1 MEVTTNT
8 ERDARVDEIRRRAI
22 PVFAAQGYRRTS
34 MADLAG
40 AAGVSRPALYQ
51 YFDNRADLFR
61 AAFQALLE
69 DATDAALAALAGEGT
84 VAERLDVYL
93 QRLSADGYE
102 ALAATP
108 FGGELMEAKHDFAAE
123 VAEAALERA
132 RSGLRAFV
140 DSNVDA
146 PADIRRQVVDLLVL
160 SPVGLKGDGP
170 SPAVYRRRLT
180 ALASASA
187 ALLDAA

>member
-1 MEVTTNT
+1 MEDTPNT
-8 ERDARVDEIRRRAI
+8 ERDARVDEIRRTAI

-69 DATDAALAALAGEGT
+69 DATDAALAALGGDGT
-84 VAERLDVYL
+84 VAERLDFYL

-102 ALAATP
+102 TLAATP
-108 FGGELMEAKHDFAAE
+108 FGGELMEARHDFAAE
-123 VAEAALERA
+123 VAEAALARATRRAVRVRRLERR
-132 RSGLRAFV
+132 RSGRRSSPGRRPARAVTCRFE
-140 DSNVDA
+140 
-146 PADIRRQVVDLLVL
+146 
-160 SPVGLKGDGP
+160 G
-170 SPAVYRRRLT
+170 
-180 ALASASA
+180 
-187 ALLDAA
+187 